1 MRYETILERLS
12 NGIALWHGKILSLC
26 VISTVIKLY
35 GVKDP
40 TSGDVL
46 RYYSFFCV
54 KPLLQFRWEEEAE
67 EGNINKKCLEEVS
80 KY

>member
-1 MRYETILERLS
+1 M
-12 NGIALWHGKILSLC
+12 ALKKILTLC
-26 VISTVIKLY
+26 VIGTVFKLY

-46 RYYSFFCV
+46 RCYSLFCN
-54 KPLLQFRWEEEAE
+54 KPLLQFRREEGAE

>member
-1 MRYETILERLS
+1 MRYKIIQERPS
-12 NGIALWHGKILSLC
+12 NGIALWHGKILLY
-26 VISTVIKLY
+26 IIGTVFKLY
-35 GVKDP
+35 GVQDP

-46 RYYSFFCV
+46 RCYSFFFV
-54 KPLLQFRWEEEAE
+54 KPLLKFRREEEAE